1 MLKECQS
8 KNLYIAKN
16 PSKIEVDIKIFS
28 DEEKLKEFFFSRLAL
43 LKKKKTPREFSLG

>member
-1 MLKECQS
+1 MSIQKS
-8 KNLYIAKN
+8 VYSKN

-43 LKKKKTPREFSLG
+43 LKKKNHLENFH

>member
-43 LKKKKTPREFSLG
+43 LKKKKKNT